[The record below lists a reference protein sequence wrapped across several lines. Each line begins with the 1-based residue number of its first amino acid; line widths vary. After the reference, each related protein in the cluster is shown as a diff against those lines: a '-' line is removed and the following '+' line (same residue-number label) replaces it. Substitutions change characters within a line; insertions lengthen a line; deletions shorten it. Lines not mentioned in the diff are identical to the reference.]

1 MFHTISKE
9 KLIRE
14 MDACELEDLVIANKW
29 KDTKSS
35 YYAWLCWRS
44 YTQLTGK
51 DIFSVVNQEANV

>member
-35 YYAWLCWRS
+35 YYAWLCWRA